1 MRACV
6 LSWVCSLFHTT
17 LSILNDRG
25 QYSCIDS
32 LSKPICPLCRTGFEG
47 GDIRRLHI
55 DRGQS
60 PSRDAY
66 RYQTDITR
74 IVKQGA
80 PASKLRALIDEC
92 HIWLKSQPHDQ
103 HEDLRVSFL
112 LLYNLTETQ
121 RKLATE
127 TEAAQGLRVECETLR
142 TQIDT
147 DRDAA
152 EQKYAELER
161 SCADEKETALAV
173 ERSLRDHY
181 EKLNGEWQR
190 QYDTVA
196 ATCKQLAEE
205 LKRAKYPYGS
215 LSEVPRSIDMSYFY
229 SASNMDTSG
238 ASEQPM
244 NVDVYG
250 DAKLRKLANEDM
262 FHLSPLPVNIP
273 PLPSAIQGF
282 SALAEDDDAKDKDT
296 RANSM
301 SYGQKSVV
309 YEHSLPRASI
319 QPIPI
324 PNKSH
329 VPRVSSGLTITVP
342 ETLDL
347 WGSGTPLSFPHG
359 YDVPMG
365 SCSISP
371 VASTEQSIRG
381 RPTPSQC
388 SEIRTGGPS
397 PNRSYH
403 HDGQCE
409 HERERSPID
418 QREHRRVQLHD
429 LLNSQRS
436 SSLPANSHL
445 QSILSSET
453 RPSAS
458 RSYSLHSVSQTTVPT
473 NPSPA
478 PTLSTSVKSSPSP
491 VPSQSHGGHHTTNPI
506 RTAPLISHA
515 SSAAIQLE
523 RDRLRAEKERESSR
537 ERERDCRQQEFSSG
551 SLRDTTNAHAHAH
564 HWMGNSASGKVK
576 MQVYT

>member
-1 MRACV
+1 
-6 LSWVCSLFHTT
+6 
-17 LSILNDRG
+17 
-25 QYSCIDS
+25 
-32 LSKPICPLCRTGFEG
+32 
-47 GDIRRLHI
+47 
-55 DRGQS
+55 
-60 PSRDAY
+60 
-66 RYQTDITR
+66 
-74 IVKQGA
+74 
-80 PASKLRALIDEC
+80 
-92 HIWLKSQPHDQ
+92 
-103 HEDLRVSFL
+103 
-112 LLYNLTETQ
+112 
-121 RKLATE
+121 
-127 TEAAQGLRVECETLR
+127 
-142 TQIDT
+142 
-147 DRDAA
+147 
-152 EQKYAELER
+152 
-161 SCADEKETALAV
+161 
-173 ERSLRDHY
+173 
-181 EKLNGEWQR
+181 
-190 QYDTVA
+190 
-196 ATCKQLAEE
+196 
-205 LKRAKYPYGS
+205 
-215 LSEVPRSIDMSYFY
+215 
-229 SASNMDTSG
+229 MDTSG

-301 SYGQKSVV
+301 SYSQKSVV
-309 YEHSLPRASI
+309 YENSLPRASI

-342 ETLDL
+342 DSLDL
-347 WGSGTPLSFPHG
+347 WGSGAPLSFPQG
-359 YDVPMG
+359 YDVSMGGSPM
-365 SCSISP
+365 
-371 VASTEQSIRG
+371 ASTEQSIRG
-381 RPTPSQC
+381 RPTPSQYP
-388 SEIRTGGPS
+388 EVRIGGPS

-429 LLNSQRS
+429 LLNNQRP
-436 SSLPANSHL
+436 SSLPSNSQL
-445 QSILSSET
+445 QSILSSEI

-458 RSYSLHSVSQTTVPT
+458 RSYSLQSISQTPVPT

-478 PTLSTSVKSSPSP
+478 PSLSTSVKSSSSP
-491 VPSQSHGGHHTTNPI
+491 VPFQSHGGHHTTIPI

-537 ERERDCRQQEFSSG
+537 ERERDCRQQGVSSG

-576 MQVYT
+576 MYT